1 MTWDELRDFCL
12 SLPGA
17 EETFPFEPGSSVFKA
32 PNGKMFGVS
41 VTAREPLDISVKCE
55 PDFAA
60 ALRRDYDAIAEGYH
74 LNKRHWITVTLNGD
88 APDDLVR
95 GLIED
100 SYALV
105 TSAAARSRR

>member
-1 MTWDELRDFCL
+1 MRIRWFGQSAFLL
-12 SLPGA
+12 SGSADTDLLLVTHEHFDHNGA
-17 EETFPFEPGSSVFKA
+17 DA
-32 PNGKMFGVS
+32 S
-41 VTAREPLDISVKCE
+41 VTTAEPLDISVKCD
-55 PDFAA
+55 PDLAA

-88 APDDLVR
+88 APDDMVQ

-105 TSAAARSRR
+105 MSAAARSRR